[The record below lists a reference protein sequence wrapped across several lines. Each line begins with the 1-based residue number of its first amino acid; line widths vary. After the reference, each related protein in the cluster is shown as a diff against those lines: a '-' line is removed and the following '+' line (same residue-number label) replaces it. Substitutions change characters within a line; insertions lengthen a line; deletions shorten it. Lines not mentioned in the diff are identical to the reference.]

1 MPRISL
7 PNNWRPRG
15 YQIGAWGYLE
25 RGGIRL
31 AEMAHRRWGKDEVCL
46 HWAAV
51 AAHQRVATYWHMLPQ
66 ANQARKAI
74 WEAVN
79 PHTGIRRIDEA
90 FPEALRATT
99 REQEMMIRFKNG
111 STWQVI
117 GSDNFNS
124 LVGSPPAGVVFS
136 EFALAN
142 PAAWAYLR
150 PILAE
155 NGGWAMFIS
164 TPRGKNH
171 MYKILQT
178 ALSNPDW
185 WGEVQTAD
193 DTGVFTEEQLA
204 QELKE
209 MVELYGE
216 DAGKAFFR
224 QEYYCDVEAAVLGAY
239 YSGEFAAARSAG
251 RITRVPHDPAYPVH
265 CAFDIGWSDDT
276 SIWWFQVIAGELRI
290 LEAYSEHGQ
299 TVANIVGKLTG
310 RQCEMD
316 IISGEVKFRFADD
329 IPGLEHRRSYRY
341 GTIWLP
347 HDGAAKTFA
356 ASGKSVQE
364 QMAAH
369 FGWGGVRI
377 VPSLSLQDGIQ
388 ATRALI
394 KRAWFDEDGCSRGIE
409 AAEQYRREYDT
420 ERMCFKDA
428 PLHDWTSHL
437 SDALRMLAVAW
448 REPAAAEQPKPP
460 PKFFEHMTADDLFWG
475 DTGPAQ
481 RKRI

>member
-7 PNNWRPRG
+7 PNNWKPRG
-15 YQIGAWGYLE
+15 YQLGMWGYLE
-25 RGGIRL
+25 RGGLRAVEI
-31 AEMAHRRWGKDEVCL
+31 AHRRWGKDEVCL
-46 HWAAV
+46 HWTAV

-66 ANQARKAI
+66 ASQARKAI

-79 PHTGIRRIDEA
+79 PHTGRRRIDEA
-90 FPEALRATT
+90 FPVELRATT
-99 REQEMMIRFKNG
+99 REQEMMIRFRNG
-111 STWQVI
+111 STWQVV

-136 EFALAN
+136 EFALGN

-155 NGGWAMFIS
+155 NGGWALFIT

-171 MYKILQT
+171 AYKLLQT
-178 ALSNPDW
+178 AQASADW
-185 WGEVQTAD
+185 WGEVQTAE

-204 QELKE
+204 SERREQVDLF
-209 MVELYGE
+209 GE
-216 DAGKAFFR
+216 DAGEAFYQ
-224 QEYYCDVEAAVLGAY
+224 QEYFCSFEAAVLGAY
-239 YSGEFAAARSAG
+239 YGREFATMRREG
-251 RITRVPHDPAYPVH
+251 RITKVAHDPAFPVH

-276 SIWWFQVIAGELRI
+276 SIWWFQVIAGEVRI
-290 LEAYSEHGQ
+290 LESYSEHGQ
-299 TVANIVGKLTG
+299 TVADIVGELAG
-310 RQCEMD
+310 RECEMD
-316 IISGEVKFRFADD
+316 IIAGEVKFRFSDD
-329 IPGLEHRRSYRY
+329 IEGLEHRRAYRY
-341 GTIWLP
+341 GTLWLP

-364 QMAAH
+364 QLAAH
-369 FGWGGVRI
+369 FGWGSVRI

-388 ATRALI
+388 ATRALL
-394 KRAWFDEDGCSRGIE
+394 RRCWMDADRCTDGIS
-409 AAEQYRREYDT
+409 AAEAYQREYDT
-420 ERMCFKDA
+420 ENRCFKEV
-428 PLHDWTSHL
+428 PLHNWTSHL
-437 SDALRMLAVAW
+437 SDGLRMLAVAW
-448 REPAAAEQPKPP
+448 REPVENEQQKPA